1 MKCDRLLNREIIS
14 EVAALGHTEY
24 LCIADCGLPVP
35 KGVKVIDIS
44 IRAGLPTFL
53 DVLDAVGEELVVE
66 SIILA
71 EEIDVKNPGLSREM
85 QTRFGE
91 RPIVKIPH
99 AEFKKRTE
107 EAKCIIRTGENLP
120 YANVILIG
128 GVNF

>member
-1 MKCDRLLNREIIS
+1 MKRDRLLNREIVA

-44 IRAGLPTFL
+44 ITAGKPAFL
-53 DVLDAVGEELVVE
+53 DVLDAVREELVVE

-71 EEIDVKNPGLSREM
+71 SEIDDKNKPLSKEM
-85 QTRFGE
+85 EDRFGDMTIE
-91 RPIVKIPH
+91 KVPH
-99 AEFKKRTE
+99 EEFKKLTE
-107 EAKCIIRTGENLP
+107 KAKCIIRTGETRS
-120 YANVILIG
+120 YANVILVG